1 MQGQT
6 EIVGGKDQI
15 FLQKGKKTE
24 NKISE
29 KRRVKF
35 IKYHGRD
42 FFFNRD
48 SM

>member
-29 KRRVKF
+29 IMEIYSV
-35 IKYHGRD
+35 
-42 FFFNRD
+42 
-48 SM
+48 